1 MGTKWTD
8 SQQAAIEHVRGDL
21 LVSAAA
27 GSGKT
32 AVLAERCARLVC
44 EITEAEGGCGVDGLL
59 VLTFTEA
66 AANEM
71 RGRIAEAIREKLKS
85 GGRRNLER
93 MRWLRRQ
100 AAMVDR
106 ASIST
111 LHAFCARMLRQHF
124 HEAQIDPSFEVI
136 DEEEARLM
144 RDEVLTDLLAK
155 WHAKHAAMR
164 GKHAAFA
171 EFLEAYAQGRE
182 SACRDVI
189 LKVYRILSSTA
200 DPAGYVGMAREVYS
214 ATGAEKTL
222 ERYVKEVVG
231 GELRL
236 LCLTAR
242 RAVEE
247 IRSVVG
253 PGNMLTELEKARDVI
268 EWANVELEAKGAD
281 ALPAI
286 RTGFEYKRKPC
297 KTLDIPNF
305 ASLRKRTWD
314 AVKDTMKALRD
325 DSLVTDAKGMVAD
338 LRKLAAPLETLLGL
352 VEDFSTAYVAA
363 KRAQNRLDFSDLERL
378 SLNVLTAPGS
388 LAAAELRARYCHL
401 LVDEFQ
407 DINPLQAALL
417 EQLRS
422 EDRFAG
428 AGNLFVVGDVKQSIY
443 GFRLAE
449 PGLFL
454 KREAAARALTSAE
467 SRRYVGLAHN
477 FRSHPNLLGAM
488 NAFFEKLLTLE
499 VTGITYTDGHA
510 LKAPEKAAFAEPVD
524 LTLLNGMPAEL
535 HLMVMEDDG
544 EEDEDKDK
552 DKEKEG
558 AEEVAE
564 NLSAVEEEARMVAER
579 IASLMRERRT
589 IRLKDGS
596 TRPLKYRDIAILLR
610 TMKDKAMIFARA
622 LARRGVPV
630 HADLSTGYFD
640 TAEVRDTLALLQVL
654 DNPQQDIPL
663 ATALLGPYGRFSH
676 DDVATIRLTYDRKT
690 VPFPDAV
697 VRYPED
703 GHLTEHMPDAGRS
716 APPFSAD
723 LAQRLR
729 DFLVKIA
736 NWRARLRTRPLHEG
750 LAEIFAE
757 ARIFPYLAGTPAGS
771 QRVANLQALHQRALK
786 FAGFRKQGLHRFLRF
801 IERLREQD
809 VDFGE
814 APVLSEASD
823 VVRIMSVHKSKG
835 LEFPVVIVSG
845 LGGMLNLMNPGPVFV
860 HRDFGI
866 GLQVADVERNI
877 FYHSAASRCIT
888 SSDERTNRAEE
899 LRLLYVAMT
908 RARDHLILTGYM
920 KKADE
925 LANARAV
932 WRDHDGPLPEDVLLK
947 GRTSLH
953 WLLPT
958 LACCGLRTQWPGEAL
973 ADAQVTVTLH
983 GATGA
988 RSSAA
993 EDSLAAKDEMIR
1005 RLLAAE
1011 PLAELA
1017 ENDAAVERLLTRV
1030 NGAYL
1035 HEKLARQPAVMTV
1048 SALKALAEAELR
1060 GSEEIR
1066 GVPMGILRSV
1076 GADSRADE
1084 SRLRGT
1090 ATHRLLERLNFGRSG
1105 TAEGIAEQIAQMIAD
1120 KDLTAEEAERADVV
1134 GILWLMTAS
1143 KAGKR
1148 LVAAAQR
1155 RAAGDT
1161 NIEIRREIPFA
1172 WAAATAERSDDP
1184 ADWPTIRGV
1193 IDVLIVDRKA
1203 KTAEIFD
1210 YKTDAAFTWEKNA
1223 EGYAE
1228 QMRYYLRAASG
1239 ILGFGVERATLLFL
1253 TPKEE
1258 KNVTLTSGPLAE
1270 G

>member
-1 MGTKWTD
+1 MSTRWTGP
-8 SQQAAIEHVRGDL
+8 QQAAIEHVRGDL

-44 EITEAEGGCGVDGLL
+44 EISEADGGCGVDGLL

-66 AANEM
+66 SANEM
-71 RGRIAEAIREKLKS
+71 RGRIAEAIREKLKA
-85 GGRRNLER
+85 GGRRNVER
-93 MRWLRRQ
+93 ARWLRRQ
-100 AAMVDR
+100 SAMIDR

-111 LHAFCARMLRQHF
+111 LHAFCARILRQHF

-155 WHAKHAAMR
+155 WHAKHAAVR
-164 GKHAAFA
+164 EKNAAFA

-182 SACRDVI
+182 STCRDVI
-189 LKVYRILSSTA
+189 LKVYRILASTA
-200 DPAGYVGMAREVYS
+200 DPAGYVAMAREVYS
-214 ATGAEKTL
+214 ESGAERTL

-236 LCLTAR
+236 LALSAE
-242 RAVEE
+242 RAVADV
-247 IRSVVG
+247 RSAVG
-253 PGNMLTELEKARDVI
+253 PSEMLSGMQKARDLVL
-268 EWANVELEAKGAD
+268 WAQGDLAARGAA
-281 ALPAI
+281 ALPEI
-286 RTGFEYKRKPC
+286 RIGFDYKWATC
-297 KTLDIPNF
+297 KTLKDVPDF
-305 ASLRKRTWD
+305 EKLKKRTWESSK
-314 AVKDTMKALRD
+314 AKMKAMVA
-325 DSLVTDAKGMVAD
+325 DSLATDAKGMVAD
-338 LRKLAAPLETLLGL
+338 LRKLAGPLETLLGL
-352 VEDFSTAYVAA
+352 VEDFSVAYGAA
-363 KRAQNRLDFSDLERL
+363 KRGQNRLDFSDLERL
-378 SLNVLTAPGS
+378 SLSVLTAPGS

-417 EQLRS
+417 DKLRS
-422 EDRFAG
+422 EERFAG

-454 KREAAARALTSAE
+454 KREATARAATSAD
-467 SRRYVGLAHN
+467 SRRYVGLPHN
-477 FRSHPNLLGAM
+477 FRSHPNLLSTM
-488 NAFFEKLLTLE
+488 NAFFEKMLTLE
-499 VTGITYTDGHA
+499 VTGITYTDGHG
-510 LKAPEKAAFAEPVD
+510 LQPPELPATTEPVD
-524 LTLLNGMPAEL
+524 LTLLNGMPAEV
-535 HLMVMEDDG
+535 HLVVMQQ
-544 EEDEDKDK
+544 EEDE
-552 DKEKEG
+552 
-558 AEEVAE
+558 EEHGEPEELAAE

-579 IASLMRERRT
+579 IASLMGERRSL
-589 IRLKDGS
+589 RQKDGK
-596 TRPLKYRDIAILLR
+596 TRALKYRDIAILLR
-610 TMKDKAMIFARA
+610 SMKDKAMIFARA
-622 LARRGVPV
+622 LARRGIPV

-640 TAEVRDTLALLQVL
+640 TAEVRDTLSLLQVL

-676 DDVATIRLTYDRKT
+676 DDIAALRLTYDRKK

-697 VRYPED
+697 ARYPED
-703 GHLTEHMPDAGRS
+703 GHLTEYMPDAGRS
-716 APPFSAD
+716 APAFSPELAD
-723 LAQRLR
+723 RLR
-729 DFLVKIA
+729 TFLAKIA

-801 IERLREQD
+801 IERLRDQE

-835 LEFPVVIVSG
+835 LEFPVVFASG

-860 HRDFGI
+860 HRDLGI
-866 GLQVADVERNI
+866 GLQVVDIERNI

-888 SSDERTNRAEE
+888 TSDERTNRAEE

-908 RARDHLILTGYM
+908 RARDHLILTGYI

-925 LANARAV
+925 LANAREN

-947 GRTSLH
+947 GRTSLN

-958 LACCGLRTQWPGEAL
+958 LACCGLKTQWPGQNL
-973 ADAQVTVTLH
+973 AEAQVTVTLH
-983 GATGA
+983 AASGAKQ
-988 RSSAA
+988 SSP
-993 EDSLAAKDEMIR
+993 ESELAKKDEMIG

-1011 PLAELA
+1011 PFPAEGPA
-1017 ENDAAVERLLTRV
+1017 DAAVNRLLTRV

-1048 SALKALAEAELR
+1048 SALKAMAEAELR

-1066 GVPMGILRSV
+1066 GVPMGVLRRV
-1076 GADSRADE
+1076 GVDSRSDE

-1090 ATHRLLERLNFGRSG
+1090 STHRVLERLNFARCDS
-1105 TAEGIAEQIAQMIAD
+1105 AERIAEQVTQMVVEKA
-1120 KDLTAEEAERADVV
+1120 LTAEEAERTDVA
-1134 GILWLMTAS
+1134 GILWLMTQS
-1143 KAGKR
+1143 TGGKR
-1148 LVAAAQR
+1148 LVAAAEP

-1161 NIEIRREIPFA
+1161 SIEIRREIPFA
-1172 WAAATAERSDDP
+1172 WAAPMADQSDDP

-1193 IDVLIVDRKA
+1193 IDVLLVDRTA

-1228 QMRYYLRAASG
+1228 QMRYYLQAAG
-1239 ILGFGVERATLLFL
+1239 EILGFKVDRATLLFL
-1253 TPKEE
+1253 TPKQERT
-1258 KNVTLTSGPLAE
+1258 VTITVDGKVSVAQ
-1270 G
+1270 